1 MLVTLHDIA
10 ILLCISLAVTPAFR
24 MRFWNTGAEGR
35 VLIGCLSTAVCML
48 VLGGKS
54 ARWSAHP
61 HHGSFRHPLRR
72 YLGHYPRLL

>member
-24 MRFWNTGAEGR
+24 MRFWNTGAEGQ
-35 VLIGCLSTAVCML
+35 VLIGCLSTAVC
-48 VLGGKS
+48 
-54 ARWSAHP
+54 
-61 HHGSFRHPLRR
+61 SFRHPLRR